1 MGNSESHATH
11 GLDGLDKLGL
21 GLGLG
26 LGPGGLGLGL
36 GLGLGGFG
44 LGLGLSLPG
53 LDNISGMIIMND
65 HK

>member
-1 MGNSESHATH
+1 MGNSEPHATH

-36 GLGLGGFG
+36 GLVLPCKSAEKWRANAFG
-44 LGLGLSLPG
+44 
-53 LDNISGMIIMND
+53 
-65 HK
+65 K